1 MVLMPHCFCL
11 LSCCRFLDA
20 TASAFVR
27 LLRQYP
33 LGRLVVF
40 LYIIFVHVFIYILI
54 NRLHSYALHGEHA
67 VDAITA
73 HNE

>member
-1 MVLMPHCFCL
+1 MSYCSCL

-33 LGRLVVF
+33 LGRLVIF
-40 LYIIFVHVFIYILI
+40 LYIVFVHVFIYILI

-67 VDAITA
+67 VDAITS